1 MSLFFLNM
9 KMACLIPIDS
19 RSNHVCGVRGLPAD
33 PEDPAEDG
41 LHRGSPEGGG
51 PRAPRGAGGGKE
63 ARKWR
68 ALDSDFQC
76 QVSLKRSEVIS
87 HSVGKETLHVNV
99 SFRTKLFR
107 RRKKS
112 VLNMTYMRQ
121 IHNYQ

>member
-1 MSLFFLNM
+1 M
-9 KMACLIPIDS
+9 KIVAYSIPIDS
-19 RSNHVCGVRGLPAD
+19 RTNHVCGVRGLPAD

-41 LHRGSPEGGG
+41 LHRGSTEGGG

-68 ALDSDFQC
+68 TLDSDFQC

-99 SFRTKLFR
+99 SFRAKLFR
-107 RRKKS
+107 RKKQS
-112 VLNMTYMRQ
+112 ILNMTYMRQ